1 MKNKKLLL
9 LLPLLLTSCSIK
21 RYSPL
26 QYCLWEIQSNEGY
39 EEFSYFYNELTNNE
53 LQEEADEGCSLY
65 AYYIT
70 TFTEDV
76 KGEWF
81 CIIEC
86 RQVGYKTYTPDEVV
100 LIDCDL
106 AFEMVYGSYGE
117 EGIEEF

>member
-1 MKNKKLLL
+1 MKKLLF

-26 QYCLWEIQSNEGY
+26 QYCLWEIESHEGY
-39 EEFSYFYNELTNNE
+39 EEFSYFYHDFSS
-53 LQEEADEGCSLY
+53 QYQDEADKDCKMY

-70 TFTEDV
+70 TFTDEV

-81 CIIEC
+81 CFIEC
-86 RQVGYKTYTPDEVV
+86 RRNGYMGYTPDEVI

-106 AFEMVYGSYGE
+106 AFETYYTGE
-117 EGIEEF
+117 

>member
-1 MKNKKLLL
+1 MKKLLL
-9 LLPLLLTSCSIK
+9 LLPLLLTSCSVK

-26 QYCLWEIQSNEGY
+26 QYCLWEIATHEGY
-39 EEFSYFYNELTNNE
+39 NEFSYFYNELINNE

-70 TFTEDV
+70 TFTEEV

-86 RQVGYKTYTPDEVV
+86 KCNSFFGNATGQSAYTPDEVV

-106 AFEMVYGSYGE
+106 AFETYYME
-117 EGIEEF
+117 D